1 MNKRTIA
8 WVNRYRAKYDVGP
21 PLTELPKGQPGST
34 VKCPVA
40 RAIEGQVTK
49 HRCYSDPQ
57 DHGMLLPQ
65 YVKDAIRR
73 FDHGKYPELLE
84 NP

>member
-1 MNKRTIA
+1 MNQRTLA
-8 WVNRYRAKYDVGP
+8 WVNRYRAEHDVGP
-21 PLTELPKGQPGST
+21 PLTELPKGQPGS
-34 VKCPVA
+34 VVLCPVA
-40 RAIEGQVTK
+40 RATMGLVNK
-49 HRCYSDPQ
+49 HRVYHHDGTPT
-57 DHGMLLPQ
+57 LLPQ